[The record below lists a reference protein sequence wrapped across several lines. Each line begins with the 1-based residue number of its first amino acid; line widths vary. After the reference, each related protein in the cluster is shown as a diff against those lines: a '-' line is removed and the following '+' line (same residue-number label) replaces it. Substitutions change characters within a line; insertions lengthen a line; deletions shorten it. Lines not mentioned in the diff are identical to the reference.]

1 VSILPKRRAKL
12 TAERRE
18 VIRGSLLMKV
28 AQGGARGGAVLV
40 TGADAGQ
47 LCLVCS
53 LAAM

>member
-1 VSILPKRRAKL
+1 MSILSKSRGKL

-28 AQGGARGGAVLV
+28 AQGGARGGAVLL

-47 LCLVCS
+47 L
-53 LAAM
+53 